1 MEQPPTS
8 SNVTGIF
15 LPTLPYI
22 PGISYP
28 PCFQALAHPITN
40 CEADLRF
47 TTVEYTDPSGIY
59 PSFSPELSHRLPLRH
74 LHWKSTSR
82 PVRTID
88 TLNLTLIP
96 DKERLDIQ
104 DSGSASKGESP
115 RKERRHQIPGLRQTP
130 YLKIYLLQCSDVDS
144 YRADSR
150 KLLRD
155 WVKDHTSPHQSSTS
169 LNKQEYHDAF
179 EWLIVHLFPVST
191 AGAAPRPPSVART
204 ESEKKQSS
212 SRWPSRSSSSVIE
225 KLRADF
231 SGTSKNAVDRI
242 AQVQV
247 AGSREEDSGRLQ
259 LRSEDDQNGWEDL
272 VAKMKS
278 QILASFDLRV
288 NQYEEDIRE
297 KELQRNLPGWNF
309 NTFFIL
315 KEGLFRG
322 FESVGLTE
330 DALIGYHELAAGL
343 NAIVDGQRR
352 GDAAEQQAPLLGDST
367 EDLIEAFKLADRYS
381 KSTRASWQE
390 NPHFVDLGALLLNT
404 VRKPFRDLILANKI
418 SSFDFQNYV
427 FARQVSLLLR
437 LADVTVQNDLPIV
450 GAAVEGGSD
459 AHFDVGI
466 RFLKPS
472 SQDREDLMLLAEV
485 AQRACT
491 FISSAATTIR
501 NDIKSGVHSPDN
513 GQSGNNG
520 FSHIVDEEIVEN
532 IVASWIFSA
541 SKCILEATSASS
553 LSVQLDPLLR
563 QLESSVKS
571 TNTDNEKRVEPIVSA
586 VHRQGLPDRT
596 SSLESH
602 GSVVSQPRMQESFAS
617 MTSLDALRLLPPATS
632 HSGTEELA
640 SQRGDLLALARRALS
655 GLGLQHLN
663 RQGGLAD
670 LGQVSGSEEGEMQ
683 DVNLE
688 DTTERKEKPL
698 ENLLVNARTPTTSGI
713 CNRTLSSALESKND
727 FYQAFE
733 VYQAQK
739 WCN

>member
-22 PGISYP
+22 PGISCP
-28 PCFQALAHPITN
+28 
-40 CEADLRF
+40 LRLSSNGSSNNGAARL
-47 TTVEYTDPSGIY
+47 TCVLVEYADPSGIY
-59 PSFSPELSHRLPLRH
+59 PSFGPELSHRLPLRH

-104 DSGSASKGESP
+104 DGGLAFKGESP

-130 YLKIYLLQCSDVDS
+130 YLKIYLLLCSDIDS
-144 YRADSR
+144 YRANSR

-155 WVKDHTSPHQSSTS
+155 WVKDHTSPRQSSTS
-169 LNKQEYHDAF
+169 INKQENHDAF
-179 EWLIVHLFPVST
+179 EWLIVHLLPVST

-225 KLRADF
+225 KIRADF
-231 SGTSKNAVDRI
+231 SGTSKSAVDRI

-247 AGSREEDSGRLQ
+247 AESREEDSGWIQ
-259 LRSEDDQNGWEDL
+259 LRSQDDKNGWEDL
-272 VAKMKS
+272 VAKIKS
-278 QILASFDLRV
+278 QILASFDSRV

-330 DALIGYHELAAGL
+330 DALIGYHELAASL
-343 NAIVDGQRR
+343 NAIVDGQSR
-352 GDAAEQQAPLLGDST
+352 GDATKQQAPLLGDST

-390 NPHFVDLGALLLNT
+390 NPHVVDLGARLLNT
-404 VRKPFRDLILANKI
+404 ARKPFRDLILANKI

-437 LADVTVQNDLPIV
+437 LADVTVQNDLPMV

-459 AHFDVGI
+459 AHFDVGV

-472 SQDREDLMLLAEV
+472 SQDRDHLILLTEV
-485 AQRACT
+485 AQRASV

-501 NDIKSGVHSPDN
+501 NDIRSGVHSPDN

-520 FSHIVDEEIVEN
+520 ISIMHEEIVEN

-541 SKCILEATSASS
+541 IKCILEATSASS

-563 QLESSVKS
+563 QLESSNKS
-571 TNTDNEKRVEPIVSA
+571 SNADDENRVEPVASA
-586 VHRQGLPDRT
+586 VHRQGLPGRT

-602 GSVVSQPRMQESFAS
+602 DSVVSQARMQEGFAS
-617 MTSLDALRLLPPATS
+617 VTSLDALRLLPPAS
-632 HSGTEELA
+632 SNSGTEELA

-655 GLGLQHLN
+655 GLGLQYLN

-670 LGQVSGSEEGEMQ
+670 IGKVYGSQEGEMQ

-688 DTTERKEKPL
+688 DIADRKEKPL
-698 ENLLVNARTPTTSGI
+698 ENLTQTPTISGV
-713 CNRTLSSALESKND
+713 CNRTLASALQSKND
-727 FYQAFE
+727 FYQVFE
-733 VYQAQK
+733 V
-739 WCN
+739 C